1 MNYVVSFQG
10 GETSGSVAKRNLNST
25 FRRQNIVEQAPD
37 KLSFKGKS
45 EDNASSFGKGFI
57 MTLATA
63 ALIVGGL
70 GYAHKA
76 DVVGKLKDGKVKDFT
91 KQEIEMVD
99 EDVNIDIDIQANSYQ
114 EISDYNVDIKQLE
127 DDKNS
132 STGNL

>member
-25 FRRQNIVEQAPD
+25 FRRQNIIEQAPD

-45 EDNASSFGKGFI
+45 EDNASSFGKGLI
-57 MTLATA
+57 MTLAAA

-76 DVVGKLKDGKVKDFT
+76 DVVGKLKDGKVKDFLKKADKIT
-91 KQEIEMVD
+91 EPCHKFCSKVKEFCQKYYEK
-99 EDVNIDIDIQANSYQ
+99 
-114 EISDYNVDIKQLE
+114 IKE
-127 DDKNS
+127 FFNKK
-132 STGNL
+132 G

>member
-1 MNYVVSFQG
+1 MNYVVSFHG

-45 EDNASSFGKGFI
+45 EDNASSFGKGLI
-57 MTLATA
+57 MTLAAA

-76 DVVGKLKDGKVKDFT
+76 DVVGKLKDGKVKDFLKKADKIT
-91 KQEIEMVD
+91 EPCHKFCSKVKEFCQKYYEK
-99 EDVNIDIDIQANSYQ
+99 
-114 EISDYNVDIKQLE
+114 IKE
-127 DDKNS
+127 FFNKK
-132 STGNL
+132 G

>member
-1 MNYVVSFQG
+1 MNYVVSFHG

-45 EDNASSFGKGFI
+45 EDNASSFGKGLI
-57 MTLATA
+57 MTLAAA

-76 DVVGKLKDGKVKDFT
+76 DVVGKLKDGKVKDFLKKADKIT
-91 KQEIEMVD
+91 EPCYKFCSKVKEFCQKYYEK
-99 EDVNIDIDIQANSYQ
+99 
-114 EISDYNVDIKQLE
+114 IKE
-127 DDKNS
+127 FFNKK
-132 STGNL
+132 G

>member
-76 DVVGKLKDGKVKDFT
+76 DVVGKLKDGKVKDFLKKADKIT
-91 KQEIEMVD
+91 EPCYKFCSKVKEFCQKYYEK
-99 EDVNIDIDIQANSYQ
+99 
-114 EISDYNVDIKQLE
+114 IKE
-127 DDKNS
+127 FFNKK
-132 STGNL
+132 G